1 MKKRNFS
8 AEFKR
13 ESAQLVVD
21 QKYTVADAA
30 KAMDVGLSTMTRW
43 VKQLRDERQ
52 GKTPKASPITPEQ
65 IEIRKLRKKLQR
77 IEMENEILKKGGV
90 LRKAVRLRYA
100 FIRDNT
106 CCWPVRLL
114 CRVLDVH
121 PSGFYAWLQ
130 QPHSQRHQAD
140 LRLTGQIKQFW
151 LESGCVYGY
160 RKIHL
165 DLRDSGQQCGVN
177 RVWRLMKRVGIKA
190 QVGYRSPR
198 ARKGEASIMSPNR
211 LQRQFNPDAP
221 DERWVTDITYIR
233 THEGWLYLAVV
244 VDLFSRKIIGWSM
257 QSRMTKDIVLN
268 ALLMAVWRRNPEKQV
283 LVHSDQGSQYT
294 SHEWQSFLKSHG
306 LEGSMSRRGN
316 CHDNAVAESFFQLLK
331 RERIKKKIYGMR
343 EEARSDIFDYIEMF
357 YNSKRRHGSS
367 EQMSPTEYENQYYQR
382 LGSV

>member
-1 MKKRNFS
+1 M
-8 AEFKR
+8 
-13 ESAQLVVD
+13 
-21 QKYTVADAA
+21 
-30 KAMDVGLSTMTRW
+30 
-43 VKQLRDERQ
+43 
-52 GKTPKASPITPEQ
+52 
-65 IEIRKLRKKLQR
+65 
-77 IEMENEILKKGGV
+77 
-90 LRKAVRLRYA
+90 
-100 FIRDNT
+100 
-106 CCWPVRLL
+106 
-114 CRVLDVH
+114 LDVH

-198 ARKGEASIMSPNR
+198 ARKGEASIVSPNR

-306 LEGSMSRRGN
+306 LEGSMM
-316 CHDNAVAESFFQLLK
+316 DWPLYFQTLFIALP
-331 RERIKKKIYGMR
+331 ITG
-343 EEARSDIFDYIEMF
+343 SPPQIFPWRTISQCTVRMPFVVMF
-357 YNSKRRHGSS
+357 EGLRKVLCRC
-367 EQMSPTEYENQYYQR
+367 
-382 LGSV
+382 

>member
-1 MKKRNFS
+1 MSGKRYPE
-8 AEFKR
+8 EFKI
-13 ESAQLVVD
+13 EAVKQVVD
-21 QKYTVADAA
+21 RGYSVSSVATRLDITTHSLYAWIKKYGPDSSTNKEQSDAQAEIRRLQKELKRVT
-30 KAMDVGLSTMTRW
+30 
-43 VKQLRDERQ
+43 DERD
-52 GKTPKASPITPEQ
+52 IF
-65 IEIRKLRKKLQR
+65 KKSR
-77 IEMENEILKKGGV
+77 GV

-100 FIRDNT
+100 FIRDNI

-121 PSGFYAWLQ
+121 PSGFYAWFK
-130 QPHSQRHQAD
+130 QPYSQRHQVD

-177 RVWRLMKRVGIKA
+177 RVWRLMNRAGIKA
-190 QVGYRSPR
+190 QVGYLSPR
-198 ARKGEASIMSPNR
+198 ARKGEASIVSPNR

-221 DERWVTDITYIR
+221 DKRWVTDITYIR

-268 ALLMAVWRRNPEKQV
+268 ALLMAVWRRNPQKPV

-331 RERIKKKIYGMR
+331 RERIKKKIYGTR

-367 EQMSPTEYENQYYQR
+367 NQMSPTEYENQYYQR

>member
-77 IEMENEILKKGGV
+77 IEMENEILKKGV

-190 QVGYRSPR
+190 QVGYLSPR

>member
-8 AEFKR
+8 AEFKH

-77 IEMENEILKKGGV
+77 IEMENEILKKGV

-331 RERIKKKIYGMR
+331 RERIKKKIYGTR

>member
-1 MKKRNFS
+1 MSGKRYPE
-8 AEFKR
+8 EFKT
-13 ESAQLVVD
+13 EAVKQVVD
-21 QKYTVADAA
+21 RGYSVASVATRLDITTHSLYAWIKKYGPDSSTNKEQSDAQAEIRRLQKELKRVT
-30 KAMDVGLSTMTRW
+30 
-43 VKQLRDERQ
+43 DERD
-52 GKTPKASPITPEQ
+52 IF
-65 IEIRKLRKKLQR
+65 KKSR
-77 IEMENEILKKGGV
+77 GV

-198 ARKGEASIMSPNR
+198 ARKGEASIVSPNW

-268 ALLMAVWRRNPEKQV
+268 ALLMAVWRRNPQKQV

-331 RERIKKKIYGMR
+331 RERIKKKIYGTR

-367 EQMSPTEYENQYYQR
+367 DHMSPTEYENQYYQR

>member
-1 MKKRNFS
+1 MSGKRYPE
-8 AEFKR
+8 EFKT
-13 ESAQLVVD
+13 EAVKQVVD
-21 QKYTVADAA
+21 RGYSVASVATRLDITTHSLYAWIKKYGPDSSTNKEQSDAQAEIRRLQKELKRVT
-30 KAMDVGLSTMTRW
+30 
-43 VKQLRDERQ
+43 DERD
-52 GKTPKASPITPEQ
+52 
-65 IEIRKLRKKLQR
+65 
-77 IEMENEILKKGGV
+77 ILKKAGGV

-100 FIRDNT
+100 FIRDNS

-198 ARKGEASIMSPNR
+198 ARKGEASIVSPNR

-257 QSRMTKDIVLN
+257 QSRMTKDIILN
-268 ALLMAVWRRNPEKQV
+268 ALLMAVWRRSPEKQV

-331 RERIKKKIYGMR
+331 RERIKKKIYGTR

-367 EQMSPTEYENQYYQR
+367 DQMSPTEYENQYYQR

>member
-1 MKKRNFS
+1 MSGKRYPE
-8 AEFKR
+8 EFKI
-13 ESAQLVVD
+13 EAVKQVVD
-21 QKYTVADAA
+21 RGHSVSSVATRLDITTHSLYAWIKKYGPESSTHKEQSDAQSEIRRLQKELKRVT
-30 KAMDVGLSTMTRW
+30 
-43 VKQLRDERQ
+43 DERD
-52 GKTPKASPITPEQ
+52 IF
-65 IEIRKLRKKLQR
+65 KKSR
-77 IEMENEILKKGGV
+77 GV

-106 CCWPVRLL
+106 CFWPVRLL
-114 CRVLDVH
+114 CRVLNVH
-121 PSGFYAWLQ
+121 PSGFYSWLQ

-140 LRLTGQIKQFW
+140 LRLAGQIKQFW

-198 ARKGEASIMSPNR
+198 ARKGEASIVSPNR

-268 ALLMAVWRRNPEKQV
+268 ALLMAVWRRNPQKQV

-331 RERIKKKIYGMR
+331 RERIKKKIYGTR
-343 EEARSDIFDYIEMF
+343 EEARSDIFNYIEMF

-367 EQMSPTEYENQYYQR
+367 DQMSPTEYENQYYQR
-382 LGSV
+382 LRSV

>member
-1 MKKRNFS
+1 MSGKRYPE
-8 AEFKR
+8 EFKT
-13 ESAQLVVD
+13 EAVKQVVD
-21 QKYTVADAA
+21 RGYSVASVATRLDITTHSLYAWIKKYGPDSSTNKEQSDARAEIRRLQKELKRVT
-30 KAMDVGLSTMTRW
+30 
-43 VKQLRDERQ
+43 DERD
-52 GKTPKASPITPEQ
+52 IF
-65 IEIRKLRKKLQR
+65 KKSR
-77 IEMENEILKKGGV
+77 GV

-198 ARKGEASIMSPNR
+198 ARKGEASIVSPNR

-268 ALLMAVWRRNPEKQV
+268 ALLMAVWRRNPQKQV

-331 RERIKKKIYGMR
+331 RERIKKKIYGTR

-367 EQMSPTEYENQYYQR
+367 DHMSPTEYENQYYQR